1 MTLIEILF
9 SDPISF
15 LIIAIAIILS
25 LSIHEYFHAWVAYF
39 LGDPTSKDRGR
50 LTINPLAHLD
60 PFGTLLIFLVGFGWG
75 KPVPINPMNFKN
87 QKLGAVL
94 VGIAGPFANFSLA
107 LVMSLILRFF
117 TFSNIF
123 FGSFLSLF
131 IWLNLALGIFNL
143 IPIPPLDGSHIILA
157 LASDKIRNFL
167 IRNSLL
173 LIIIL
178 IFLIYRFGLG
188 FILNPIYT
196 LFTGAPSPF

>member
-25 LSIHEYFHAWVAYF
+25 LSIHEYFHAWVAFF
-39 LGDPTSKDRGR
+39 LGDPTPKDNGR

-75 KPVPINPMNFKN
+75 KPVPINPLNFKN
-87 QKLGAVL
+87 RKLGAVL

-107 LVMSLILRFF
+107 LAMSLILRFF

-157 LASDKIRNFL
+157 LASEKVRNFL

-173 LIIIL
+173 LMIIL

>member
-15 LIIAIAIILS
+15 LIIAVAIILS

-39 LGDPTSKDRGR
+39 LGDPTSKDKGR

-75 KPVPINPMNFKN
+75 KPVPINPTNFKN
-87 QKLGAVL
+87 QKLGEVL

-107 LVMSLILRFF
+107 LIMSLILRFF

-131 IWLNLALGIFNL
+131 IWLNLALGVFNL
-143 IPIPPLDGSHIILA
+143 IPIPPLDGSHIILV
-157 LASDKIRNFL
+157 LASEKVRSFL

-196 LFTGAPSPF
+196 LFTGVPSPF

>member
-15 LIIAIAIILS
+15 LIIAIAIIFS

-39 LGDPTSKDRGR
+39 LGDPTSKDMGR

-107 LVMSLILRFF
+107 LVMSLIFRFF

-157 LASDKIRNFL
+157 LASEKVRSFL

-196 LFTGAPSPF
+196 LFTGASSPF